1 MLRPLTHRSNQFEPL
16 SQYRIAQLQALL
28 FQSAR
33 IGIVVRSTP
42 TRPCAAPHGKEK
54 CSADDAPEMG
64 SEISLHQIDS
74 VRPHT
79 ANFIILSLYM
89 YCQLKSSNGFK
100 WFEHICTCLCLR
112 SCIQT
117 CSATSL
123 LAPQKLTVQTVRR
136 PQAKSDM
143 LTGYTSITV

>member
-64 SEISLHQIDS
+64 SEISLHQIGLCEAPHSQFHHLIFVHVLS
-74 VRPHT
+74 VE
-79 ANFIILSLYM
+79 IL
-89 YCQLKSSNGFK
+89 K

-123 LAPQKLTVQTVRR
+123 LAPQKLTVSNRSK
-136 PQAKSDM
+136 ASSKE
-143 LTGYTSITV
+143 